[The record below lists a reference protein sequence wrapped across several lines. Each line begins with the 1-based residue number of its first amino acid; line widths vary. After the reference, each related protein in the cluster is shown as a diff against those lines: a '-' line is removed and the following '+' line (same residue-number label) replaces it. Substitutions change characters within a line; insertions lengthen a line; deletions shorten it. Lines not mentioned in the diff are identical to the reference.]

1 MCGGRNSSRGR
12 LFGLVL
18 LYSGDLPE
26 IGGLRRYAPNQVTR
40 VSDPCLGESAAVPYD
55 AIGENLRAALTSA
68 EANERSGQVILR
80 MQISRTLFCAPS
92 KSFARELKE
101 WRVAE
106 QLRWRFSRNDLLT
119 IYSNRAAFG
128 QNLIGV
134 KSASQ
139 YFFKKEPTQLDVA
152 EAALLA
158 GLLKA
163 PFYYSPYRHPDR
175 AIERRNK
182 VIDTMVEDHAISA
195 EEGAAAKA
203 VGVPVAP

>member
-1 MCGGRNSSRGR
+1 MMRWLGRSVLSRAAAGVR
-12 LFGLVL
+12 LTGVCFAWFF
-18 LYSGDLPE
+18 LYSGDLPG

-68 EANERSGQVILR
+68 EANERPGRATLR

-92 KSFARELKE
+92 KLLTRQLKE

-106 QLRWRFSRNDLLT
+106 QLRWRFSRNDLLA

-134 KSASQ
+134 ESASQ
-139 YFFKKEPTQLDVA
+139 YF
-152 EAALLA
+152 
-158 GLLKA
+158 
-163 PFYYSPYRHPDR
+163 
-175 AIERRNK
+175 
-182 VIDTMVEDHAISA
+182 
-195 EEGAAAKA
+195 
-203 VGVPVAP
+203 